1 MDSILWSNPVKM
13 SSGVFT
19 VTVENPRYVDLD
31 NTARL
36 QARFEHVNDGLIDP
50 SSPAL
55 KIYDSSGALRETVTP
70 VKDAQGEYYADY
82 SFSAATYGAGPYMVE
97 WSGSYG
103 GKSILSRSMINVRRI
118 AE

>member
-1 MDSILWSNPVKM
+1 MGNISWNSPVKV

-36 QARFEHVNDGLIDP
+36 QARFEHVNDGLVDP
-50 SSPAL
+50 SSPTL
-55 KIYDSSGALRETVTP
+55 KIYDSSVTLKDTITP
-70 VKDAQGEYYADY
+70 TKDAQGEYYTDY
-82 SFSAATYGAGPYMVE
+82 SFVSATYGTGPYMVE
-97 WSGSYG
+97 WSGTYG
-103 GKSILSRSMINVRRI
+103 GKSILARSMINVRRI